1 MYVCVGVYKK
11 ERKNDICKRK
21 VFFFLSLYLNVQK
34 TTKDN

>member
-21 VFFFLSLYLNVQK
+21 VFFLSLYLNVQK